1 MASFP
6 CASAALITTLKLQP
20 QFKTHPPTSL
30 PIEKSQSISL
40 QKSNYFTD
48 LDPKNLDFRET
59 ISLTKQMTELDS
71 SFYFPLLQECLDR
84 TSFLDAQVIHG
95 HAIKTGAHQDVF
107 LMSFLVN
114 VYAKCGRMEAARKV
128 FDKMPRRNVVG
139 WTTLMVGYVQK
150 MQPENAIYVFQEMLY
165 AGSYPSNYTL
175 AVAVSACTSMR
186 SVKLGN
192 QFHAY
197 IIKYQ
202 IDFDTSICNALCSLY
217 SKCGKLKLA
226 LSAFRRIK
234 EKNVVSWTAAI
245 SACGDNGD
253 PMMGLRLFVDML
265 SEDTQPNELT
275 LSSVLSQCCEIP
287 LLELGTQ
294 VHSLCAK
301 LGYQSNLRIRNSLL
315 YLYLK
320 CGCIDEAQILFSG
333 MDDVSLVSWN
343 AMIAGHAQM
352 MELTKDNI
360 SACHY
365 GIEALKLFSELHR
378 FGMKPDLFTF
388 SSALCVCSRMVA
400 LEQGEQIHAQ
410 AIKIGFL
417 SEVVVGSSLIN
428 MYNKCGSI
436 ERASKAFLE
445 MSTRTMISWTSMIT
459 AFSQHGWSQQA
470 LELFEDMKLTG
481 VRPNAVTF
489 VGVLSAC
496 RHAGMINAALTYFE
510 IMQKEYKIMPVMD
523 HYVCLVDLFVKFG
536 RLDEAFNMI
545 KKMDFEPSEY
555 ILSNLVAGCRS
566 HGNQELGFQAAEQL
580 LNHKPKDTETYLLL
594 LDMYHSVE
602 RFEDASRV
610 KKIMKQ
616 EKVGKL
622 NDWSWISIKETVYSF
637 KPNDKEFPQSSLVYE
652 SLEVLIFKAKNLGYE
667 MLETMEKSEEDKE
680 EEEKI
685 TSTSIYHS
693 EKLAITFGLENL
705 PSSSPIRVVKSTL
718 MCRDSHDFVKYVST
732 LTGREI
738 IIKDSKRLHK
748 FVNGQCSC
756 GDFGVLF

>member
-6 CASAALITTLKLQP
+6 SSASAALTATFKLQP
-20 QFKTHPPTSL
+20 QFRSHPPTSL
-30 PIEKSQSISL
+30 PIEKSQNISF

-48 LDPKNLDFRET
+48 FAPKNLDFRQAL
-59 ISLTKQMTELDS
+59 SLAKEVTEVDS

-84 TSFLDAQVIHG
+84 TSFSDAQAIHG
-95 HAIKTGAHQDVF
+95 HAIKTGAQEDVF
-107 LMSFLVN
+107 VMSFLVN
-114 VYAKCGRMEAARKV
+114 VYAKCGGMEAARKV
-128 FDKMPRRNVVG
+128 FDNMPRRNVVG

-150 MQPENAIYVFQEMLY
+150 MQPENAIHVFQEMLY

-175 AVAVSACTSMR
+175 AIVLSACTSMR

-192 QFHAY
+192 QFHAF
-197 IIKYQ
+197 IIKYR

-217 SKCGKLKLA
+217 SKCGHLKLA
-226 LSAFRRIK
+226 LRAFRRIK
-234 EKNVVSWTAAI
+234 EKNVISWTAAI

-253 PMMGLRLFVDML
+253 PTTGVRLFVDML

-275 LSSVLSQCCEIP
+275 LSSVLSQCCEI
-287 LLELGTQ
+287 LSLELGTQ
-294 VHSLCAK
+294 VHSLCSK
-301 LGYQSNLRIRNSLL
+301 LGYLSNLRIRNSLL
-315 YLYLK
+315 YLYVK

-365 GIEALKLFSELHR
+365 GIEALKLFSKLHR
-378 FGMKPDLFTF
+378 FGMNPDLFTF
-388 SSALCVCSRMVA
+388 SSALCVCSRMPA
-400 LEQGEQIHAQ
+400 LEQGEQIYAQ
-410 AIKIGFL
+410 AIKTGFL

-459 AFSQHGWSQQA
+459 GFSQHGRPQQA

-496 RHAGMINAALTYFE
+496 RHAGMISEALTYFE
-510 IMQKEYKIMPVMD
+510 IMQKDYKIMPVMD
-523 HYVCLVDLFVKFG
+523 HYVCLVDLFVKYG
-536 RLDEAFNMI
+536 RLDEALDMI
-545 KKMDFEPSEY
+545 KKMNFEPNEY
-555 ILSNLVAGCRS
+555 ILASLVAGCRS
-566 HGNQELGFQAAEQL
+566 HSNLELGFQVAEQL
-580 LNHKPKDTETYLLL
+580 LSLKPKDTETYLLL
-594 LDMYHSVE
+594 LNMYHSAE
-602 RFEDASRV
+602 RFEDVSRV
-610 KKIMKQ
+610 RKIMKE
-616 EKVGKL
+616 EKIGKL
-622 NDWSWISIKETVYSF
+622 NDCSWISIKETVYSF
-637 KPNDKEFPQSSLVYE
+637 KSNDKEFPQSSLVYE
-652 SLEVLIFKAKNLGYE
+652 SLEVLISKAKNLGYE
-667 MLETMEKSEEDKE
+667 MLETMDISE
-680 EEEKI
+680 EEEELS
-685 TSTSIYHS
+685 STVIYHS

-705 PSSSPIRVVKSTL
+705 PIWWPMRVVKSTL
-718 MCRDSHDFVKYVST
+718 MCRDSHNFVKYVST

-738 IIKDSKRLHK
+738 IVKD
-748 FVNGQCSC
+748 
-756 GDFGVLF
+756 